1 MAKLSGSQAF
11 EMAFIERQ
19 GLAAWMAADWS
30 NPSAAENASTLQVL
44 GDMVSVLA
52 DLVLGEREERANG

>member
-1 MAKLSGSQAF
+1 MAELSGSQAF

-30 NPSAAENASTLQVL
+30 NPSAAENASTSHVL